1 MSVSLLM
8 IMIQAASVASAP
20 IAGEVVADPILAEQR
35 GGFQLPNGVNVAL
48 SVQTQTSV
56 NGAVLLRTIFQVA
69 EGSPSFSIY
78 APKHGEVVVSGAS
91 GSERSVSGTTAPTI
105 TYDRNGGLQ
114 VVPGTTSPLVSVS
127 GTSMTASAL
136 PAGLA
141 QVASGTVT
149 DAGTI
154 GETTTNGTRAVSL
167 EGADLTITHLAGN
180 AFGSAIANS
189 GGDRVIDTQTTL
201 SINLSNTSPDNIGS
215 SVFRIQDIAL
225 DAVAMR
231 VN

>member
-1 MSVSLLM
+1 VSVSLFM
-8 IMIQAASVASAP
+8 IMAQAAAVATAP
-20 IAGEVVADPILAEQR
+20 IAGEIVPDPVLAEQR
-35 GGFQLPNGVNVAL
+35 GGFQLPNGIEVEL

-56 NGAVLLRTIFQVA
+56 NGAVLLRTVFQVDR
-69 EGSPSFSIY
+69 GSPTLSIY
-78 APKHGEVVVSGAS
+78 APKQGEIVASATS
-91 GSERSVSGTTAPTI
+91 GSDRAATGTTAPTI

-114 VVPGTTSPLVSVS
+114 VIPGTTSSMVSVS
-127 GTSMTASAL
+127 GTPVTAGAL
-136 PAGLA
+136 PAGLT

-154 GETTTNGTRAVSL
+154 GETATNGTRAVSL
-167 EGADLTITHLAGN
+167 GGADLTITHLAGN

-201 SINLSNTSPDNIGS
+201 SINLGNAGPDNIGS
-215 SVFRIQDIAL
+215 SMFRVQDIAL

-231 VN
+231 AN